1 MRMPFLFIFVIKLK
15 KKITIPIILRIFA
28 SIFTHVYGKVCH
40 FTLFKVERLLTKH
53 TNSKMNDNFSEAIQL
68 MIVGMLTVFS
78 ILLIVIVFG
87 TLLIKLVNKYAP
99 EEVQNKKAVAA
110 ANNAVQQ
117 VDATVKAVIDAT
129 VAQITGGKGRVT
141 KITKL

>member
-1 MRMPFLFIFVIKLK
+1 
-15 KKITIPIILRIFA
+15 
-28 SIFTHVYGKVCH
+28 
-40 FTLFKVERLLTKH
+40 
-53 TNSKMNDNFSEAIQL
+53 MNDQFSEALQL
-68 MIVGMLTVFS
+68 MIVGMLTVFC

-99 EEVQNKKAVAA
+99 EEVQTKKSVAA
-110 ANNAVQQ
+110 VNNAVQQ
-117 VDATVKAVIDAT
+117 VDATVKAVIDAA